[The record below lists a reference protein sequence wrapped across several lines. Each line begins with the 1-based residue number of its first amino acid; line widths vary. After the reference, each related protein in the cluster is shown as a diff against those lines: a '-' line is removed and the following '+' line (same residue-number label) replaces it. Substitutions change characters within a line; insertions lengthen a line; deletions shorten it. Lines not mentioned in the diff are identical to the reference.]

1 MNNEQFVASLTQEQN
16 AALLAFRDSLNAMY
30 QSTVAGVAS
39 EHAGQL
45 AVKDAQIAELEHELS
60 NRVNYS
66 AENERLTSELQAK
79 QAELDAALARIDE
92 LENPPTVA
100 WRLAPNDFVK
110 RFTHEELIATQLSVD
125 PIVILGR
132 TDIQTIITFIDL
144 KDPQTAMYVGRLVQ
158 LGILT
163 EQRAAEVMAY

>member
-30 QSTVAGVAS
+30 QSTVAGIVS
-39 EHAGQL
+39 EHASQL
-45 AVKDAQIAELEHELS
+45 ALKDEQIAELEQELS
-60 NRVNYS
+60 NRISYKS
-66 AENERLTSELQAK
+66 ENDRLVSELQ
-79 QAELDAALARIDE
+79 AALARIEE
-92 LENPPTVA
+92 LENPPTVS

-132 TDIQTIITFIDL
+132 TDIQTIITYIDL

-163 EQRAAEVMAY
+163 EQRAAEVMSY